1 MRYKSGVMRFLYSV
15 IVIILFN
22 TIAVAQKNT
31 AYINS
36 INAFQKKYAAT
47 HEVVK
52 GKERKLFRFF
62 KADEKYKV
70 ECRFEKA
77 TDTGVISMKTSG
89 KTIPQKD
96 FIRYGKL
103 IFTIHD
109 TALQLTVYQSVQQ
122 NPAYKN
128 YLFIPFTDVT
138 TGDETYG
145 SGRYIDI
152 ETTDIKNNT
161 VIIDF
166 NKAYNPYCAYT
177 TGYNCPIPPREN
189 YLAVAIK
196 AGEKNF
202 AKSLVH

>member
-1 MRYKSGVMRFLYSV
+1 MRFLLGT
-15 IVIILFN
+15 IVFFLFN
-22 TIAVAQKNT
+22 TVAVAQKKT
-31 AYINS
+31 AYTNS
-36 INAFQKKYAAT
+36 INAFQKKYVAT

-62 KADEKYKV
+62 AADENFKLQ
-70 ECRFEKA
+70 CRFESA
-77 TDTGVISMKTSG
+77 ADTAVISMKTSG

-96 FIRYGKL
+96 FKRYGKL

-122 NPAYKN
+122 NPLYKN

-152 ETTDIKNNT
+152 ETTDIKNNMLT
-161 VIIDF
+161 IDF
-166 NKAYNPYCAYT
+166 NKAYNPYCAYS

-189 YLAVAIK
+189 YLVVAIK

-202 AKSLVH
+202 AKSLAH